1 MFDIGSVLKN
11 VPNLGTDR
19 EQITYLPREQI
30 DSDEKNFYQLSDL
43 EGLADNISVVGLQQP
58 IRVRPTSD
66 GRYTIISGHRRRA
79 AVELLA
85 ADDPDRWVE
94 IPCIIDQT
102 KMSPALTQ
110 LALIYGNANTRTK
123 TDAELAEEAEQVKDL
138 LYRLKE
144 EDGFQF
150 PGRMRDHVAEI
161 VGASKSKLARLA
173 AIKKG
178 LSADWRS
185 VWEKGELPE
194 AQASVLAAQP
204 SYYQY
209 LAWTFCR
216 SGGKLNVPADTL
228 RYRFEKMEKAATQI
242 SCLSCPANTHTCSA
256 KDDRQAAIIQG
267 NYLLCNSGAE
277 TAACCKECTFLE
289 SCNYACI
296 PCHDLQDKKRK
307 ATAARNRDAKAAA
320 KQERQ
325 ESEAPLLDMMGRA
338 YDRVKTLRKEKSI
351 SPQEFLEKSQG
362 RVYNGELGNLDALE
376 SGKSKISYRMPG
388 GIWPDEARRLI
399 RTADLLGCSVDYL
412 LGREEPPA
420 PAPTENVPNLGTWQ
434 TGDPVEPGLYAAIAD
449 LSGDKESLMITW
461 NGEKWEDGPFDYF
474 LSNEKVLCWYK
485 LPNENLLASIS
496 ESGL

>member
-30 DSDEKNFYQLSDL
+30 DNDEKNFYQLSDL

-58 IRVRPTSD
+58 IRVRMGQG

-85 ADDPDRWVE
+85 AEDPDRWAE

-144 EDGFQF
+144 EEGFQF

-161 VGASKSKLARLA
+161 VGASKSKLSRLA
-173 AIKKG
+173 AIQKG
-178 LSADWRS
+178 LSKRWLAAW
-185 VWEKGELPE
+185 KAGELTE

-216 SGGKLNVPADTL
+216 KNGKLNVTADNL
-228 RYRFEKMEKAATQI
+228 RYRFEKMDAVAEKIKT
-242 SCLSCPANTHTCSA
+242 LPCPESTGMCSA
-256 KDDRQAAIIQG
+256 KDGRRSAIMQG
-267 NYLLCNSGAE
+267 EHPLCVFHSDC
-277 TAACCKECTFLE
+277 ACCKECEFLV
-289 SCNYACI
+289 SCDAVCI
-296 PCHDLQDKKRK
+296 PCRDLQSQKKK
-307 ATAARNRDAKAAA
+307 ATAAEKRDAKAAA
-320 KQERQ
+320 KQEKK
-325 ESEAPLLDMMGRA
+325 EAEAPLLDMMGRA
-338 YDRVKTLRKEKSI
+338 YTRVRALRKEKSI
-351 SPQEFLEKSQG
+351 SPQELYQ
-362 RVYNGELGNLDALE
+362 GELGDLDALE
-376 SGKSKISYRMPG
+376 SGPPKISYRMPG

-399 RTADLLGCSVDYL
+399 QTADLLGCSVDYL
-412 LGREEPPA
+412 LGREESPA
-420 PAPTENVPNLGTWQ
+420 PEPAENVPNLGTWK
-434 TGDPVEPGLYAAIAD
+434 DGLPTEAGWYCVIIFNGAG
-449 LSGDKESLMITW
+449 LESPILHW
-461 NGEKWEDGPFDYF
+461 NGYRWDCDAVG
-474 LSNEKVLCWYK
+474 YK
-485 LPNENLLASIS
+485 LDTDIMLGWYRVPANIPTM
-496 ESGL
+496 GVDTP

>member
-58 IRVRPTSD
+58 IRVRMGQD

-85 ADDPDRWVE
+85 AEDPDRWAE

-102 KMSPALTQ
+102 QMSPALTQ

-144 EDGFQF
+144 EEGFQF

-161 VGASKSKLARLA
+161 VGASKSKLSRLA
-173 AIKKG
+173 AIQKG
-178 LSADWRS
+178 LSKEWLAAW
-185 VWEKGELPE
+185 KAGELTE

-216 SGGKLNVPADTL
+216 KYGKLNVTADNL
-228 RYRFEKMEKAATQI
+228 RYRFEKMDAVAEKIKT
-242 SCLSCPANTHTCSA
+242 LPCPESTGMCSA
-256 KDDRQAAIIQG
+256 KDGRQSAIMQG
-267 NYLLCNSGAE
+267 DHPLCVFHSDCV
-277 TAACCKECTFLE
+277 CCKECKFLE
-289 SCNYACI
+289 SCDAVCI
-296 PCHDLQDKKRK
+296 PCRDLQSQKKK
-307 ATAARNRDAKAAA
+307 ATAAKKLDAKAAA
-320 KQERQ
+320 WQEKK
-325 ESEAPLLDMMGRA
+325 EAEAPLLDMMGRA
-338 YDRVKTLRKEKSI
+338 YARVKALRKEKNI
-351 SPQEFLEKSQG
+351 SPQEFYQ
-362 RVYNGELGNLDALE
+362 GELGDVDALE
-376 SGKSKISYRMPG
+376 SGPHKTSYRMPG
-388 GIWPDEARRLI
+388 GIWPDEAQRLI
-399 RTADLLGCSVDYL
+399 QAADLLGCSVDYL
-412 LGREEPPA
+412 LGREETPA
-420 PAPTENVPNLGTWQ
+420 PAPAENVPNLGTWK
-434 TGDPVEPGLYAAIAD
+434 DGLPTEAGWYCVIIFNGAD
-449 LSGDKESLMITW
+449 LESPILHW
-461 NGEKWEDGPFDYF
+461 NGYRWDGDA
-474 LSNEKVLCWYK
+474 VGYK
-485 LPNENLLASIS
+485 LDTDIVLGWYRVPANIPAM
-496 ESGL
+496 GVDAP

>member
-19 EQITYLPREQI
+19 EQITYLPRDQI

-58 IRVRPTSD
+58 IRVRMGQD

-85 ADDPDRWVE
+85 ADDPDRWAE

-144 EDGFQF
+144 EEGFQF

-161 VGASKSKLARLA
+161 VGASKSKLSRLA
-173 AIKKG
+173 AIQKG
-178 LSADWRS
+178 LSKEWLAAW
-185 VWEKGELPE
+185 KAGKLTE

-209 LAWTFCR
+209 LAWAVCR
-216 SGGKLNVPADTL
+216 QNGNLNVTADNL
-228 RYRFEKMEKAATQI
+228 RYRFEKMDAVAEKIKT
-242 SCLSCPANTHTCSA
+242 LPCPESTGMCSA
-256 KDDRQAAIIQG
+256 KDGRQGAIMRG
-267 NYLLCNSGAE
+267 DHPLCAFRSDC
-277 TAACCKECTFLE
+277 ACCKDCDFLE
-289 SCNYACI
+289 SCDAVCI
-296 PCHDLQDKKRK
+296 PCRDLQSQKKK
-307 ATAARNRDAKAAA
+307 AAAAEKRDAKAAA
-320 KQERQ
+320 KQEKK
-325 ESEAPLLDMMGRA
+325 EAEAPLLDMMGRA
-338 YDRVKTLRKEKSI
+338 YDRVKALRREKDI
-351 SPQEFLEKSQG
+351 SQQEFLEKSQG
-362 RVYNGELGNLDALE
+362 RVYQGELGNLDALE
-376 SGKSKISYRMPG
+376 SGKPKISYRMPG
-388 GIWPDEARRLI
+388 GIWPDEALRLI

-412 LGREEPPA
+412 LGREETPDPEPA
-420 PAPTENVPNLGTWQ
+420 ENVPNLGTWK
-434 TGDPVEPGLYAAIAD
+434 DGLPTEAGWYCVIIFNGAG
-449 LSGDKESLMITW
+449 LESPILHW
-461 NGEKWEDGPFDYF
+461 NGYRWDCDAVG
-474 LSNEKVLCWYK
+474 YK
-485 LPNENLLASIS
+485 LDTDIMLGWYRVPANIPTMEEDAP
-496 ESGL
+496 

>member
-58 IRVRPTSD
+58 IRVRPTAD

-85 ADDPDRWVE
+85 ADDPDRWAEV
-94 IPCIIDQT
+94 PCIIDQT
-102 KMSPALTQ
+102 QMSPALTQ

-123 TDAELAEEAEQVKDL
+123 NDAELAEEAEQVKNL
-138 LYRLKE
+138 LYQLKE
-144 EDGFQF
+144 EESFQF

-173 AIKKG
+173 AIQKG
-178 LSADWRS
+178 LSSDWKVTWRLG
-185 VWEKGELPE
+185 KLPE
-194 AQASVLAAQP
+194 ASAYVLAAQP
-204 SYYQY
+204 SYYQH
-209 LAWTFCR
+209 LAYAFLYT
-216 SGGKLNVPADTL
+216 GEKLTVTAETL
-228 RYRFEKMEKAATQI
+228 EYRFDLMTQAAEQLKA
-242 SCLSCPANTHTCSA
+242 LPCPEGGICSA
-256 KDDRQAAIIQG
+256 KDGRQSEILRG
-267 NYLLCNSGAE
+267 NPYYCHMG
-277 TAACCKECTFLE
+277 TGCCKECPNLE
-289 SCNYACI
+289 ICSMACI
-296 PCHDLQDKKRK
+296 PCRALQLQKQEIARVKR
-307 ATAARNRDAKAAA
+307 RNAKAAE
-320 KQERQ
+320 KVERH
-325 ESEAPLLDMMGRA
+325 EREAPLLDMMGRA
-338 YDRVKTLRKEKSI
+338 YNRVKALRKEKSI

-362 RVYNGELGNLDALE
+362 RVYPGELGNLEALE

-420 PAPTENVPNLGTWQ
+420 PASAENVPNLGTWKD
-434 TGDPVEPGLYAAIAD
+434 GLPSDPGWYCVIVADGEDDLYTPI
-449 LSGDKESLMITW
+449 MHW
-461 NGEKWEDGPFDYF
+461 NGYRWDCDSVGYIHDTDTILGWSRVPANIPTMGVDA
-474 LSNEKVLCWYK
+474 L
-485 LPNENLLASIS
+485 
-496 ESGL
+496 

>member
-19 EQITYLPREQI
+19 EQITYLPRDQI

-58 IRVRPTSD
+58 IRVRMGQD

-85 ADDPDRWVE
+85 ADDPDRWAE

-102 KMSPALTQ
+102 QMSPALTQ
-110 LALIYGNANTRTK
+110 LALIYGNANTRAK

-144 EDGFQF
+144 EEGFQF

-161 VGASKSKLARLA
+161 VGASKSKLSRLA
-173 AIKKG
+173 AIQKS
-178 LSADWRS
+178 LSKEWLAAW
-185 VWEKGELPE
+185 KAGELTE

-216 SGGKLNVPADTL
+216 KNGNLNVTADNL
-228 RYRFEKMEKAATQI
+228 RYRFEKMDAVAEKIKT
-242 SCLSCPANTHTCSA
+242 LPCPESTGMCSA
-256 KDDRQAAIIQG
+256 KDGRQSAIMQG
-267 NYLLCNSGAE
+267 EHPLCVFHSDC
-277 TAACCKECTFLE
+277 ACCKECKFLV
-289 SCNYACI
+289 SCDAVCI
-296 PCHDLQDKKRK
+296 PCRDLQSPKKK
-307 ATAARNRDAKAAA
+307 ATAAEKRDAKAAA
-320 KQERQ
+320 KQEKK
-325 ESEAPLLDMMGRA
+325 ETEAPLLDMMGRA
-338 YDRVKTLRKEKSI
+338 YTRIKALRKKKSI

-362 RVYNGELGNLDALE
+362 GVYHGELGKLDALE
-376 SGKSKISYRMPG
+376 SGKPKISYRMPG

-399 RTADLLGCSVDYL
+399 QTADLLGCSVDYL
-412 LGREEPPA
+412 LGREESPA
-420 PAPTENVPNLGTWQ
+420 PAPAENVPNLGTWQ
-434 TGDPVEPGLYAAIAD
+434 TGDPIEPGLYAVIAD
-449 LSGDKESLMITW
+449 FLGEDDTMMIIW
-461 NGEKWEDGPFDYF
+461 NGENWEDSAFDYL
-474 LSNEKVLCWYK
+474 LSGHRVLCWYK
-485 LPNENLLASIS
+485 LPNENPL
-496 ESGL
+496 GLGREVAP